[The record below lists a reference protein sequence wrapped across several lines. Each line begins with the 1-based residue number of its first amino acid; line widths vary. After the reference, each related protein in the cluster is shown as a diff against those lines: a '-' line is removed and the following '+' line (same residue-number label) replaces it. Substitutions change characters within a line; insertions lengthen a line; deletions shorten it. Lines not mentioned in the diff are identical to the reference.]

1 MKFLFNIFLL
11 FSLVLDC
18 SATLEL
24 DRHAATLA
32 ALGQNYYFPVGSKD
46 PNEKQPFTLKW
57 SILSFVFSGSTFAVC
72 KFIWKLF
79 ENNHVTHLSS
89 NCRETLSDPEK
100 RVAMA
105 TDVVNYLNKCERGQ
119 YLMVKYVIANL
130 ISLGAMIGVLIL
142 YLSSVDFFNNPFS
155 LSEFNKW
162 TQTNVEERTDIMIK
176 LFPRKLVFPYSST
189 GSSGTLQGSGI
200 LCTAV
205 VNHLLEKLYA
215 SAILCLCV
223 ITSLQIMSMLL
234 SLVTIGL
241 FHITTTRNS
250 KRLLGI
256 RNLTYGQRLLLAL
269 LYKNMDYHL
278 WCSVLDTIEENQHI
292 VKEEVWINKGH
303 MFRKQY
309 EEHYIDK
316 INIWPYYNFVI

>member
-1 MKFLFNIFLL
+1 MESNHL
-11 FSLVLDC
+11 
-18 SATLEL
+18 
-24 DRHAATLA
+24 
-32 ALGQNYYFPVGSKD
+32 
-46 PNEKQPFTLKW
+46 
-57 SILSFVFSGSTFAVC
+57 TF
-72 KFIWKLF
+72 
-79 ENNHVTHLSS
+79 LSS
-89 NCRETLSDPEK
+89 KCQDSLLEPEK
-100 RVAMA
+100 RGELA
-105 TDVVNYLNKCERGQ
+105 TDIVSYINKCERGQ

-130 ISLGAMIGVLIL
+130 ISLGAMIGLLIL
-142 YLSSVDFFNNPFS
+142 YMSSVDFFNNPFS

-234 SLVTIGL
+234 SIVTIGL

-292 VKEEVWINKGH
+292 VKEEV
-303 MFRKQY
+303 
-309 EEHYIDK
+309 
-316 INIWPYYNFVI
+316 